1 VRERHQTNMREG
13 KEKIERGL
21 RNAVD
26 KGQLPAM
33 LDTHHATTILHALF
47 TGILYDSLMWPES
60 IDLKNDAERL
70 IDSCFDVMRYSPH
83 MLLRLGEPLGDPPGE
98 LI

>member
-1 VRERHQTNMREG
+1 
-13 KEKIERGL
+13 
-21 RNAVD
+21 
-26 KGQLPAM
+26 M

-83 MLLRLGEPLGDPPGE
+83 MLLRCGEPS
-98 LI
+98 